1 MDLLGA
7 KDKGN
12 AVWKMTKV
20 RHLMVKDLVVAKED
34 VSIEKAVRMLYT
46 RHVGS
51 VIVTDSEKKCIGIFT
66 ERDAIRVVAQKI
78 PLKTPLKKVM
88 TKKVVTIPGDASFAE
103 ARRKM
108 VSRGI
113 RHLPVVNEEGKL
125 VGLLAFRRVL
135 EEFLGTRFEG
145 A

>member
-1 MDLLGA
+1 
-7 KDKGN
+7 
-12 AVWKMTKV
+12 
-20 RHLMVKDLVVAKED
+20 
-34 VSIEKAVRMLYT
+34 
-46 RHVGS
+46 
-51 VIVTDSEKKCIGIFT
+51 
-66 ERDAIRVVAQKI
+66 
-78 PLKTPLKKVM
+78 LKKVM
-88 TKKVVTIPGDASFAE
+88 TKKVVTIPRDANFAE

-135 EEFLGTRFEG
+135 DEFLGTRFVD